1 MYCRDRPQEGA
12 ILGVVRPT
20 EKHRESVLRRITQ
33 QNINN
38 GDSGRLQCS
47 IFVVVALPSR
57 EKSAPC
63 DAAFRRNYLI
73 TCFLFIHVVQTTASR
88 LGNISD
94 RVQGRIYQQGASIA
108 TANRLRVS
116 GTGQALYK
124 YCAPNASVK
133 VFSMWTDLEGHSR
146 SSDRIFYIISY

>member
-1 MYCRDRPQEGA
+1 MVPWA
-12 ILGVVRPT
+12 HP
-20 EKHRESVLRRITQ
+20 S
-33 QNINN
+33 
-38 GDSGRLQCS
+38 
-47 IFVVVALPSR
+47 LPSNR
-57 EKSAPC
+57 RFDRFSRFCRTYEHNQRTDRHAAHATPSVAIETASYALNAC

-108 TANRLRVS
+108 TANRLPVS

-124 YCAPNASVK
+124 YC
-133 VFSMWTDLEGHSR
+133 T
-146 SSDRIFYIISY
+146 